1 MSKGLIKYDWKDIE
15 KFQEE
20 DITYFLSLEGK
31 PIDAICRI
39 RNLNKEEVQRHIIEG
54 KIKYRFLAKSKNA
67 KELFDTLCNL
77 GKQEKLAII
86 GSLSEDNIKMLV
98 EYIRTRYADMPSKS
112 KENAIW
118 ILGELRNTSNLDILI
133 KAMVHNHVNV
143 RRMAVSAMGK
153 IGDKASETALIR
165 ALEDKNHQV
174 VLYAIKSLKKIKSE
188 KAYNKIKNI
197 LDTTAKD
204 YLKKAA
210 QDYIDSLKS

>member
-1 MSKGLIKYDWKDIE
+1 MFKGLVKYDWNDVD

-54 KIKYRFLAKSKNA
+54 KIKYRFLVKSKSG
-67 KELFDTLCNL
+67 KELFDILCSL
-77 GKQEKLAII
+77 GKQEKLAVLN
-86 GSLSEDNIKMLV
+86 SLSEENINILV
-98 EYIRTRYADMPSKS
+98 KYIRSGYADMLSKS

-118 ILGELRNTSNLDILI
+118 ILGELGSSSNIDILI
-133 KAMVHNHVNV
+133 KAMVHNHVNI

-153 IGDKASETALIR
+153 IGDKTLDTVLIR
-165 ALEDKNHQV
+165 ALEDENPQV
-174 VLYAIKSLKKIKSE
+174 VLYAIKSLIKIKSE
-188 KAYNKIKNI
+188 KAYSKIKNI
-197 LDTTAKD
+197 LDTTNKD

-210 QDYIDSLKS
+210 QDFLDSINK